1 MQKLLTISVA
11 AYKVERYL
19 PETLDSFL
27 IPSVREQLEVLII
40 NDGSGEA
47 ISEIAREYEKKYP
60 QIFRLIEKENGGHGS
75 AVNRGIEEAQGKY
88 FKTVDGDDRLEAE
101 GFAALLDYLEEA
113 TEDLIVTDYYRF
125 DDESGEWIDTI
136 RHRFEG
142 KRYGCSYAF
151 DEICNQIYINMHAAT
166 FRTEI
171 LKKMGRL
178 LDEHCFYVDAEYMLY
193 PVPLIETAA
202 FLKKPVYEY
211 RLGIATQSM
220 EIKNMQKNCSHHEKV
235 LEHLLDFYGEECT
248 ALSPEKRRYVERG
261 AARILVSQIKI
272 YLSFE
277 PAGQWK
283 QKIKVLDKR
292 LKKDFPEVYGAV
304 ENAAVKWLRK
314 SRYHI
319 YPLASR
325 ACRKAYR
332 CE

>member
-1 MQKLLTISVA
+1 M
-11 AYKVERYL
+11 
-19 PETLDSFL
+19 
-27 IPSVREQLEVLII
+27 
-40 NDGSGEA
+40 
-47 ISEIAREYEKKYP
+47 
-60 QIFRLIEKENGGHGS
+60 
-75 AVNRGIEEAQGKY
+75 
-88 FKTVDGDDRLEAE
+88 
-101 GFAALLDYLEEA
+101 LDYLEEA